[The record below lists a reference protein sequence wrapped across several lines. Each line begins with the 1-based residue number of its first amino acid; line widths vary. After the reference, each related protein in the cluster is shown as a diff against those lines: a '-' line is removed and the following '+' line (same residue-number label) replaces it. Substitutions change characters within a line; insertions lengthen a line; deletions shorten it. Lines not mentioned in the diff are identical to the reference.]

1 MTIDGLSS
9 SRVVQPETIEDLA
22 KLISNEKGAIV
33 PVGAGTQLGFGN
45 PLARADCAVDLTK
58 LSRITEYV
66 PADLT
71 IHVEAGVTLQQLHHT
86 LLENK
91 QFLPL
96 DPWNGPAATIGGIAA
111 ANAQGPFRA
120 AGTIRDW
127 IIGMTVVEASGKIS
141 KSGGRVVKNVTGYD
155 LHKLYTGSLG
165 TLAVIAE
172 ISLKLRANFERTAT
186 VIARFVDTKS
196 AAACL
201 GLLRKSALQPV
212 ACEWVGPENEI
223 WLRFGEQARA
233 VDWQLKNL
241 PAGGDWVVK
250 EGGEES
256 SAWEGL
262 RKRYNGFEGVVV
274 RAVGLPTQVHE
285 IIEEY
290 RPAEWI
296 AHALNGIVLM
306 RLNSPGEIRRI
317 REKFR
322 AVIEK
327 APIDVRREIPTFGL
341 TPAEHE
347 MMKKMKAAFDPEGRL
362 NPGRHVDGEYAG

>member
-1 MTIDGLSS
+1 LTIDGLPASKVL
-9 SRVVQPETIEDLA
+9 RPETIEDLA
-22 KLISNEKGAIV
+22 TLISDEKGAIV
-33 PVGAGTQLGFGN
+33 PCGAGTQLSFGN
-45 PLARADCAVDLTK
+45 PLRRADCIVDLTA

-71 IHVEAGVTLQQLHHT
+71 IHVEAGVTLQQVQQA

-127 IIGMTVVEASGKIS
+127 IIGMKVVEASGKIS

-165 TLAVIAE
+165 SLAVIAE
-172 ISLKLRANFERTAT
+172 ISLKLRARFERTAT
-186 VIARFVDTKS
+186 AIAQFADVHD

-201 GLLRKSALQPV
+201 AWMRKSALHPV
-212 ACEWVGPENEI
+212 TCEWTGPANEI
-223 WLRFGEQARA
+223 WLRFGEHSRA

-241 PAGGDWVVK
+241 PPDADWVVK
-250 EGGEES
+250 EGAEEI

-262 RKRYNGFEGVVV
+262 RKLYNGFEGIVMRV
-274 RAVGLPTQVHE
+274 VGLSSQLHE
-285 IIEEY
+285 IIKEY

-306 RLNSPGEIRRI
+306 RLDWPAEILRI
-317 REKFR
+317 RQKYR

-327 APIDVRREIPTFGL
+327 APLEVRREIPTFGL
-341 TPAEHE
+341 TPPEHQL
-347 MMKKMKAAFDPEGRL
+347 MKKMKAALDPEGRL
-362 NPGRHVDGEYAG
+362 NPGRHVDGE

>member
-1 MTIDGLSS
+1 LTIDGLPASK
-9 SRVVQPETIEDLA
+9 VLQPETIEDLA
-22 KLISNEKGAIV
+22 KLISNEKRGIV
-33 PVGAGTQLGFGN
+33 PAGAGTQLSFGN
-45 PLARADCAVDLTK
+45 PLRRADCVVDLTG

-71 IHVEAGVTLQQLHHT
+71 IHVEAGVTLQQLQQA

-127 IIGMTVVEASGKIS
+127 IIGMKVVEASGKIS

-172 ISLKLRANFERTAT
+172 ISLKLRASFERTAT
-186 VIARFVDTKS
+186 VIARFADTHS
-196 AAACL
+196 VEVCL
-201 GLLRKSALQPV
+201 GSLRKSALQPV
-212 ACEWVGPENEI
+212 TCEWVGPANEI
-223 WLRFGEQARA
+223 WLRFGEQSRA
-233 VDWQLKNL
+233 VDWQLKHL
-241 PAGGDWVVK
+241 PTGADWVVK
-250 EGGEES
+250 EGAEEA

-262 RKRYNGFEGVVV
+262 RKRYNGFERVVV
-274 RAVGLPTQVHE
+274 RAVGLSTQVHE

-290 RPAEWI
+290 GPAEWI

-306 RLNSPGEIRRI
+306 RLDSPAEILRI
-317 REKFR
+317 RKKYR
-322 AVIEK
+322 VVIEK
-327 APIDVRREIPTFGL
+327 APLEVRREIPTFGL
-341 TPAEHE
+341 TPPERE
-347 MMKKMKAAFDPEGRL
+347 LMKKMKAALDPEGRL
-362 NPGRHVDGEYAG
+362 NPGRHVDGE